1 MKTIVVCSGGL
12 DSVTL
17 AYKVASEHS
26 LHSLISFDYG
36 QRHKKE
42 LDYAARTARDLGVK
56 HHIVDLTSVGALLG
70 GSSLTSDDIAV
81 PDGHYAEE
89 TMRIT
94 VVPNRNAIMLAVAFG
109 AAAAAGADAVATAV
123 HGGDHFIYPDC
134 RPDFIN
140 AFSTMQN
147 HALEGVKDVSLYTPF
162 VNVSKADIALE
173 AGRLGVPVDLTWS
186 CYKGHDTHCGRC
198 GTCVERREALE
209 LACVKDPTVYEDRDY
224 WKQAHAAHVAQKLAS
239 QNVPDNA
246 TGNAAK

>member
-17 AYKVASEHS
+17 AYKVAHEHK

-42 LDYAARTARDLGVK
+42 LDFAARTARDLRVK
-56 HHIVDLTSVGALLG
+56 HHIVDLTPVGALLT
-70 GSSLTSDDIAV
+70 GSSLTSDDIDV

-109 AAAAAGADAVATAV
+109 AAASAGADAVAAAV

-140 AFSTMQN
+140 AFQTMQN

-162 VNVSKADIALE
+162 VNISKADIAAE
-173 AGRLGVPVDLTWS
+173 AGRLGVPIDQTWS
-186 CYKGHDTHCGRC
+186 CYKGGETHCGRC

-209 LACVKDPTVYEDRDY
+209 LARVKDTTVYQDRDY
-224 WKQAHAAHVAQKLAS
+224 WKQARADHMARKLS
-239 QNVPDNA
+239 DNA
-246 TGNAAK
+246 AQ

>member
-17 AYKVASEHS
+17 AYKVAREFS

-42 LDYAARTARDLGVK
+42 LDYAARAASDLGVK
-56 HHIVDLTSVGALLG
+56 HHVVDLTSVGALLG
-70 GSSLTSDDIAV
+70 GSSLTSDDIDV

-94 VVPNRNAIMLAVAFG
+94 VVPNRNAIMFAVAFG
-109 AAAAAGADAVATAV
+109 AAAAAGADAVAAAV

-134 RPDFIN
+134 RPDFITS
-140 AFSTMQN
+140 FQTMQN
-147 HALEGVKDVSLYTPF
+147 HALEGVRDVTLYTPF

-173 AGRLGVPVDLTWS
+173 AGRLAVPIDRTWS
-186 CYKGHDTHCGRC
+186 CYKGHETHCGRC

-209 LACVKDPTVYEDRDY
+209 LARVPDPTVYEDREY
-224 WKQAHAAHVAQKLAS
+224 WKQARAAHMARTLGAE
-239 QNVPDNA
+239 
-246 TGNAAK
+246 AKAESPPSGD

>member
-1 MKTIVVCSGGL
+1 MTMKTIVVCSGGL

-17 AYKVASEHS
+17 AYKVAAEHK

-70 GSSLTSDDIAV
+70 GSSLTSDEIDV
-81 PDGHYAEE
+81 PDGHYAQE

-109 AAAAAGADAVATAV
+109 AAASAGADAVATAV

-140 AFSTMQN
+140 AFGAMQN

-162 VNVSKADIALE
+162 VHVTKADIALE
-173 AGRLGVPVDLTWS
+173 AGRLGVPIDLTWS

-209 LACVKDPTVYEDRDY
+209 LACVKDPTVYEDREY
-224 WKQAHAAHVAQKLAS
+224 WKQAHAEHVARKFAS
-239 QNVPDNA
+239 QNAP
-246 TGNAAK
+246 G

>member
-1 MKTIVVCSGGL
+1 MTMKTIVVCSGGL

-17 AYKVASEHS
+17 AYKVAAEHK

-70 GSSLTSDDIAV
+70 GSSLTSDEIDV
-81 PDGHYAEE
+81 PDGHYAQE

-109 AAAAAGADAVATAV
+109 AAASAGADAVATAV

-140 AFSTMQN
+140 AFGAMQN
-147 HALEGVKDVSLYTPF
+147 HALDGVKDVSLYTPF
-162 VNVSKADIALE
+162 VHVSKADIALE
-173 AGRLGVPVDLTWS
+173 AGRLGVPIDLTWS

-209 LACVKDPTVYEDRDY
+209 LACVKDPTVYEDREY
-224 WKQAHAAHVAQKLAS
+224 WKQAHAEHVARKFAS

-246 TGNAAK
+246 SN

>member
-17 AYKVASEHS
+17 AYKIAKEHK

-42 LDYAARTARDLGVK
+42 LDFAARTARDLGVK

-70 GSSLTSDDIAV
+70 GSSLTSDEIEV

-109 AAAAAGADAVATAV
+109 AAASAGADAVATAV

-140 AFSTMQN
+140 AFSAMQN

-162 VNVSKADIALE
+162 VKVSKADIAAE

-186 CYKGHDTHCGRC
+186 CYKGYETHCGRC

-209 LACVKDPTVYEDRDY
+209 LACVKDPTVYEDREY
-224 WKQAHAAHVAQKLAS
+224 WKQAHAEYSARKLAS
-239 QNVPDNA
+239 QA
-246 TGNAAK
+246 RAE